1 MREVI
6 ISPQKKGHITGAHDE
21 HQVILYALSTCI
33 WCRKTRR
40 LLEDEQVTFDYI
52 YVDLTH
58 GEEREALKEVI
69 RKWNSSISFPT
80 LVIDDEEC
88 IVGYKPDK
96 IKETLGL

>member
-1 MREVI
+1 MA
-6 ISPQKKGHITGAHDE
+6 PQKQGHIVGTHNE

-33 WCRKTRR
+33 WCRKTRQ

-58 GEEREALKEVI
+58 GEERENLKEII
-69 RKWNSSISFPT
+69 RKWNPSISFPT
-80 LVIDDEEC
+80 IVIDDEEC
-88 IVGYKPDK
+88 IVGYKPDQ